1 MDLHSGLPYWVVKNS
16 LLDYFHPL
24 EDDFSTD
31 IVVVGSGITGAL
43 MVHELCSAGLRCCM
57 VDKRSI
63 ATGSSIA
70 STALLQYEI
79 DVPLCEMAE
88 IIGEDNAVSAYRAS
102 LASIADIEKVLKET
116 GVDADFEKRP
126 SLFYASIPKD
136 IELIEKEYVI
146 RKKHNLPVRLLGKE
160 EIKKLYNIEVPGN
173 ALLNRVS
180 AQMDA
185 YKATTGLLLYHMKKD
200 GLEIFTHTGVTE
212 CVEMPEGYIIETDRG
227 HKIECKYVIIAS
239 GFEAGKFLSRE
250 IMDLTSTYALV
261 SHPVDSKDLCQN
273 GPIETGAS
281 RAKEMSPRAYNL
293 AMSAL
298 IFLGFCAMGA
308 GAYFTSTMAFAR
320 MMMSGAAL
328 PLVFGSFILTIVGI
342 VMMSAAAG
350 KQSVGLSLVGYVI
363 FASTFGLTASFGLAN
378 YDLPT
383 INTAFIATAAITF
396 VFGALGV
403 TFPKFFQRV
412 YGIGFGIL
420 LATILVEIVLMFM
433 GVSQTITDLIVI
445 VVFAGFIGYDT
456 YVATTVP
463 PTLPNAV
470 LMASNLFVDII
481 NVFLRI
487 LNILGRR
494 D

>member
-1 MDLHSGLPYWVVKNS
+1 MN
-16 LLDYFHPL
+16 
-24 EDDFSTD
+24 D
-31 IVVVGSGITGAL
+31 I
-43 MVHELCSAGLRCCM
+43 
-57 VDKRSI
+57 
-63 ATGSSIA
+63 
-70 STALLQYEI
+70 Q
-79 DVPLCEMAE
+79 
-88 IIGEDNAVSAYRAS
+88 
-102 LASIADIEKVLKET
+102 
-116 GVDADFEKRP
+116 
-126 SLFYASIPKD
+126 
-136 IELIEKEYVI
+136 
-146 RKKHNLPVRLLGKE
+146 
-160 EIKKLYNIEVPGN
+160 
-173 ALLNRVS
+173 
-180 AQMDA
+180 
-185 YKATTGLLLYHMKKD
+185 
-200 GLEIFTHTGVTE
+200 
-212 CVEMPEGYIIETDRG
+212 GY
-227 HKIECKYVIIAS
+227 
-239 GFEAGKFLSRE
+239 
-250 IMDLTSTYALV
+250 
-261 SHPVDSKDLCQN
+261 QN
-273 GPIETGAS
+273 GPVESGAS

-308 GAYFTSTMAFAR
+308 GAYFTSTMSFAR

-328 PLVFGSFILTIVGI
+328 PLVFGSFILTIVGM
-342 VMMSAAAG
+342 VMMSAAAS

-363 FASTFGLTASFGLAN
+363 FASTFGLAN

-433 GVSQTITDLIVI
+433 GVSQSITDLIVI

>member
-1 MDLHSGLPYWVVKNS
+1 MN
-16 LLDYFHPL
+16 
-24 EDDFSTD
+24 D
-31 IVVVGSGITGAL
+31 I
-43 MVHELCSAGLRCCM
+43 
-57 VDKRSI
+57 
-63 ATGSSIA
+63 
-70 STALLQYEI
+70 Q
-79 DVPLCEMAE
+79 
-88 IIGEDNAVSAYRAS
+88 
-102 LASIADIEKVLKET
+102 
-116 GVDADFEKRP
+116 
-126 SLFYASIPKD
+126 
-136 IELIEKEYVI
+136 
-146 RKKHNLPVRLLGKE
+146 
-160 EIKKLYNIEVPGN
+160 
-173 ALLNRVS
+173 
-180 AQMDA
+180 
-185 YKATTGLLLYHMKKD
+185 
-200 GLEIFTHTGVTE
+200 
-212 CVEMPEGYIIETDRG
+212 GY
-227 HKIECKYVIIAS
+227 
-239 GFEAGKFLSRE
+239 
-250 IMDLTSTYALV
+250 
-261 SHPVDSKDLCQN
+261 QN

-293 AMSAL
+293 VMSAL

-308 GAYFTSTMAFAR
+308 GAYFT
-320 MMMSGAAL
+320 
-328 PLVFGSFILTIVGI
+328 
-342 VMMSAAAG
+342 
-350 KQSVGLSLVGYVI
+350 
-363 FASTFGLTASFGLAN
+363 STFGLTASFGLAN

-412 YGIGFGIL
+412 YGIGFGVL

-433 GVSQTITDLIVI
+433 GVSQSITDLIVI

>member
-1 MDLHSGLPYWVVKNS
+1 MN
-16 LLDYFHPL
+16 
-24 EDDFSTD
+24 D
-31 IVVVGSGITGAL
+31 I
-43 MVHELCSAGLRCCM
+43 
-57 VDKRSI
+57 
-63 ATGSSIA
+63 
-70 STALLQYEI
+70 Q
-79 DVPLCEMAE
+79 
-88 IIGEDNAVSAYRAS
+88 
-102 LASIADIEKVLKET
+102 
-116 GVDADFEKRP
+116 
-126 SLFYASIPKD
+126 
-136 IELIEKEYVI
+136 
-146 RKKHNLPVRLLGKE
+146 
-160 EIKKLYNIEVPGN
+160 
-173 ALLNRVS
+173 
-180 AQMDA
+180 
-185 YKATTGLLLYHMKKD
+185 
-200 GLEIFTHTGVTE
+200 
-212 CVEMPEGYIIETDRG
+212 GY
-227 HKIECKYVIIAS
+227 
-239 GFEAGKFLSRE
+239 
-250 IMDLTSTYALV
+250 
-261 SHPVDSKDLCQN
+261 QN

-293 AMSAL
+293 VMSAL

-308 GAYFTSTMAFAR
+308 GAYFTSTMSFAR
-320 MMMSGAAL
+320 MMM
-328 PLVFGSFILTIVGI
+328 PLVFGSFILTIVGM
-342 VMMSAAAG
+342 VMMSAAAS
-350 KQSVGLSLVGYVI
+350 KQSVGLSLVGYVV

-433 GVSQTITDLIVI
+433 GVSQSITDLIVI

>member
-1 MDLHSGLPYWVVKNS
+1 MN
-16 LLDYFHPL
+16 
-24 EDDFSTD
+24 D
-31 IVVVGSGITGAL
+31 I
-43 MVHELCSAGLRCCM
+43 
-57 VDKRSI
+57 
-63 ATGSSIA
+63 
-70 STALLQYEI
+70 Q
-79 DVPLCEMAE
+79 
-88 IIGEDNAVSAYRAS
+88 
-102 LASIADIEKVLKET
+102 
-116 GVDADFEKRP
+116 
-126 SLFYASIPKD
+126 
-136 IELIEKEYVI
+136 
-146 RKKHNLPVRLLGKE
+146 
-160 EIKKLYNIEVPGN
+160 
-173 ALLNRVS
+173 
-180 AQMDA
+180 
-185 YKATTGLLLYHMKKD
+185 
-200 GLEIFTHTGVTE
+200 
-212 CVEMPEGYIIETDRG
+212 GY
-227 HKIECKYVIIAS
+227 
-239 GFEAGKFLSRE
+239 
-250 IMDLTSTYALV
+250 
-261 SHPVDSKDLCQN
+261 QN
-273 GPIETGAS
+273 GPVESGAS

-293 AMSAL
+293 VMSAL
-298 IFLGFCAMGA
+298 IFLGFCAMGV
-308 GAYFTSTMAFAR
+308 GAYFTSTMSFAR

-328 PLVFGSFILTIVGI
+328 PLVFGSFILTIVGM
-342 VMMSAAAG
+342 VMMSAAAS

-383 INTAFIATAAITF
+383 INT
-396 VFGALGV
+396 ALGV